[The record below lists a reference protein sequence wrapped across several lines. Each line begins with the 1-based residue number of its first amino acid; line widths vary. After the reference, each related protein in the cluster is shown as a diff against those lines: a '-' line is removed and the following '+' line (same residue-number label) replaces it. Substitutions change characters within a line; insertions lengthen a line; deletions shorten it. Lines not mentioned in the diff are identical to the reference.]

1 MHNGDNRS
9 DGLSAPPSNG
19 QSCEVLPQIDH
30 FKNGLQASSD
40 EDDWPTGGCSHAL
53 QPDPQKT
60 GQIGRIS
67 IPTIAVDGPPN
78 TPLPPQAVSL
88 PPRAVHKSASFRKAN
103 RIIPNQP
110 ELPTQQLPQP
120 IEVSPTWISGN
131 IFEAAFYC
139 FFTFGSYLGALAAI
153 NKNQPWSWEWAL
165 LAMMVAWNK
174 IFISELTSKDKGNQ
188 LTDRERYDYLLCIGF
203 GYLSKQFCLWFAD
216 RPCQLETKL
225 LRVDYA
231 VADRKFLI
239 EGTRKQ
245 SGPFSRWVELD
256 EFNKMTIEILE

>member
-1 MHNGDNRS
+1 
-9 DGLSAPPSNG
+9 
-19 QSCEVLPQIDH
+19 
-30 FKNGLQASSD
+30 
-40 EDDWPTGGCSHAL
+40 
-53 QPDPQKT
+53 
-60 GQIGRIS
+60 
-67 IPTIAVDGPPN
+67 
-78 TPLPPQAVSL
+78 
-88 PPRAVHKSASFRKAN
+88 
-103 RIIPNQP
+103 
-110 ELPTQQLPQP
+110 
-120 IEVSPTWISGN
+120 
-131 IFEAAFYC
+131 
-139 FFTFGSYLGALAAI
+139 
-153 NKNQPWSWEWAL
+153 
-165 LAMMVAWNK
+165 MMVAWNK